1 MKDSLFIIAIGG
13 TGMRCLEAFVHLCAV
28 GMFDNEEINIL
39 TLDTDQ
45 SNGNKGRVER
55 LIELYNKVKTD
66 NPESPGG
73 SPNSNTFFSSKLN
86 LYRFYTDYSMA
97 NRITYSKLSATQGVA
112 QETEEDDHDLAD
124 LFLEHDTVQSFNL
137 EHGYRAQ
144 THLGSMLMYH
154 GIVEAACHYVANK
167 AKATEPELQ
176 LADFLTELQKSGTGA
191 RVFVFGSVATEK
203 KVLVGKVM
211 KYFSKLGVA
220 EVAVEASTFDKG
232 EKLLITGN
240 TTGVMYLNADEIR
253 YDLKPVETAQQ
264 GWRVSVPVPGKVRP
278 NDKLYKLITVNE
290 IKEIK

>member
-97 NRITYSKLSATQGVA
+97 NRSTYSKLSATQGVG

-154 GIVEAACHYVANK
+154 GIV
-167 AKATEPELQ
+167 
-176 LADFLTELQKSGTGA
+176 
-191 RVFVFGSVATEK
+191 
-203 KVLVGKVM
+203 
-211 KYFSKLGVA
+211 
-220 EVAVEASTFDKG
+220 
-232 EKLLITGN
+232 
-240 TTGVMYLNADEIR
+240 
-253 YDLKPVETAQQ
+253 
-264 GWRVSVPVPGKVRP
+264 
-278 NDKLYKLITVNE
+278 
-290 IKEIK
+290 